1 MLKASLKTRIMIALV
16 VIVTVTSALFAG
28 GVLFIKA
35 RLEAVIFGD
44 MVSAQFEDL
53 LGQLERDAYHEEH
66 LFPGWKFYFDD
77 QVAVLPESITRLP
90 AGSHHSI
97 RTDDGIYQVE
107 VGAWRGRPAYL
118 TYDVTEWEDQEHA
131 VLLMLLY
138 GLLIVLVAAIVMG
151 LSASRAILAPVQ
163 QLSRRLTEIQPGQN
177 EVRIGED
184 YQGTEI
190 GQIAAAFD
198 KYLERLDRFV
208 ERERSFTASASHELR
223 TPLSVMMGAVDVLA
237 ANPQSAASL
246 RALERIRRACRD
258 MLAFIEATLFLSR
271 EEGNQIDQGA
281 PADLVKIVESLLEDS
296 SAALQYKNLVVEKDY
311 AAAPILAHPQSL
323 VQIAVGNLLRNAI
336 EHTPA
341 GRIAIHIDERHIT
354 ISDTGEGIGA
364 EQLATI
370 FERTV
375 GSKSSTKSGGT
386 GLGLNLVK
394 RICDRLGWR
403 ISIESEVGV
412 GTTAA
417 ITFA

>member
-1 MLKASLKTRIMIALV
+1 MLKASLKTRIIIALV

-53 LGQLERDAYHEEH
+53 LGLLERNDYHPEH
-66 LFPGWKFYFDD
+66 LFPGWKFYFEDE
-77 QVAVLPESITRLP
+77 VVVLPSAITRLP
-90 AGSHHSI
+90 VGSHHSI
-97 RTDDGIYQVE
+97 RAGEGIYQVE
-107 VGAWRGRPAYL
+107 VGEWRGRPAYL
-118 TYDVTEWEDQEHA
+118 TYDVTEWENQEHA

-138 GLLIVLVAAIVMG
+138 GLLIVLVAAVVMG

-163 QLSRRLTEIQPGQN
+163 QLSRRLTEIQPGQD

-296 SAALQYKNLVVEKDY
+296 SAALQYKHLAVEKNY
-311 AAAPILAHPQSL
+311 TAAPTLAHPQSL

-336 EHTPA
+336 EHTSV
-341 GRIAIHIDERHIT
+341 GRIAIHIDDRHIT
-354 ISDTGEGIGA
+354 ITDTGEGIGA

-370 FERTV
+370 FERTF
-375 GSKSSTKSGGT
+375 SSKSGGT

-403 ISIESEVGV
+403 ISIESDVGV
-412 GTTAA
+412 GTTVG
-417 ITFA
+417 ITF